1 MLSEDDGPHRRLR
14 PGFADFEDVKKA
26 LILLLRLQPGF
37 EVHVLWSVV
46 RHDHF
51 QILQYLILELR
62 RDVETR
68 YIGLTM
74 LQNAILYGR
83 IEIAAFL
90 LARGADPNTCT
101 FSRGLTCLHLI
112 MLVKQDEKTD
122 VELFELLG
130 NASIPVDA
138 QENAKGLTA
147 LHMAI
152 RNQRTHMATRLLDMG
167 ANVTTAVTDQLHI
180 LSQGQSG
187 WLESI
192 ATRPVVFGKSLT
204 ILGKVLTQFIQD
216 GFYSIEYVTDLIC
229 FLFYTRKP
237 PRQDRDNKLTIMH
250 LLAMADAPDD
260 RSRVDPLDWYNDG
273 KSRGPL
279 EPYTTASISLLQLA
293 VQYTDAKYVNYR
305 DIHSD
310 TPLHYACAAR
320 KLDNVHTLLRNGADP
335 AIRNDFGLNCVDV
348 LALSVFFLGSKT
360 FYYNQASHYYP
371 PS

>member
-51 QILQYLILELR
+51 QILQYLILELGG
-62 RDVETR
+62 DVETR

-167 ANVTTAVTDQLHI
+167 ANVTAAVTDQLHI
-180 LSQGQSG
+180 LSQGRSG

-192 ATRPVVFGKSLT
+192 AT
-204 ILGKVLTQFIQD
+204 
-216 GFYSIEYVTDLIC
+216 
-229 FLFYTRKP
+229 
-237 PRQDRDNKLTIMH
+237 
-250 LLAMADAPDD
+250 
-260 RSRVDPLDWYNDG
+260 
-273 KSRGPL
+273 
-279 EPYTTASISLLQLA
+279 
-293 VQYTDAKYVNYR
+293 
-305 DIHSD
+305 
-310 TPLHYACAAR
+310 
-320 KLDNVHTLLRNGADP
+320 
-335 AIRNDFGLNCVDV
+335 
-348 LALSVFFLGSKT
+348 
-360 FYYNQASHYYP
+360 
-371 PS
+371 